1 MSVLEP
7 AADGGHIGSGE
18 TRPRSTGGGSP
29 DTAMWPAPLT
39 PAAAGRYSLPP
50 LSPAAAFRQR
60 ITAPLLDL
68 LPAPGDP
75 PLSTTVLTARLVPA
89 PADRE
94 RVWACLDRL
103 ARGGLV
109 QRTPGRS
116 TLWTRTRL
124 ADLLLHALPGP
135 GAAAATTS
143 DLAALLGLGSGQV
156 DAALTALAVCG
167 IAHRTP
173 ATRLRPGGPRWRRRP
188 ATEPVQPVWQPIRVV
203 TLLGSNQPSSL
214 TAQLAQAALDALT
227 TTGIVTLT
235 HHDRFHLGPPGRT
248 TPSTLAPAR
257 PAPGPAEAIAGAD
270 LLITATPSYH
280 GSVSGRL
287 KHFLEELAPDAIRD
301 LVAIAIAVET
311 GGSRYDSAAGDLTAL
326 LEGRGARLP
335 GPALVTFGFAP
346 AARVADE
353 WAAAHAASISHALTA
368 HRPRPSTDYC
378 RCRRPP
384 GPGHAGRR
392 DVGSQPMIAFS
403 PPVTCR
409 PPRSRTDR
417 RSRHH
422 RHEPG
427 TTGNRSGQPGIPAA
441 TPTPRK

>member
-1 MSVLEP
+1 VAGSAYPGRRRPVQFAAAEPGRRFP
-7 AADGGHIGSGE
+7 AADH
-18 TRPRSTGGGSP
+18 RAAAR
-29 DTAMWPAPLT
+29 
-39 PAAAGRYSLPP
+39 PAARTRR
-50 LSPAAAFRQR
+50 PAAVDDR
-60 ITAPLLDL
+60 
-68 LPAPGDP
+68 
-75 PLSTTVLTARLVPA
+75 
-89 PADRE
+89 ADRA

-368 HRPRPSTDYC
+368 HRRTGPAPPPTTADAVARPD
-378 RCRRPP
+378 
-384 GPGHAGRR
+384 
-392 DVGSQPMIAFS
+392 
-403 PPVTCR
+403 
-409 PPRSRTDR
+409 
-417 RSRHH
+417 
-422 RHEPG
+422 PG
-427 TTGNRSGQPGIPAA
+427 TPGDATLAA
-441 TPTPRK
+441 SR